1 MSSSGGQSGETRY
14 NWNPF
19 MENMW
24 AGGGD
29 GNPGLLNRAVGNV
42 LNEPWQAYGGQ
53 RIAGITPDQ
62 TSAMDS
68 IRHTVLGGGAPDTM
82 AGRNSAMQLAQG
94 PGGRNQNPWAEAAV
108 SAEENQYGGMNSP
121 EFLNMLGVG
130 TRRIRDEFA
139 KGTEAETRRMF
150 NLSGA
155 FGGSAHQQATQDNQ
169 EALGR
174 SLSDYIDQ
182 ASQQQYDRSAGLR
195 EADIS
200 RDLQSQQFDKN
211 IGFTGYENA
220 LQRQLG
226 AIPLAFQGQGLAFD
240 AAKQLMGIGDFQ
252 RSYGQQLLDQDYTN
266 WADQRNWER
275 NNIGWMA
282 NLLGQAQGSTG
293 VTQQL
298 GGYQG
303 INPGAG
309 LLGAAAIGRGM
320 GFF

>member
-1 MSSSGGQSGETRY
+1 MSSGGGQSGETRY
-14 NWNPF
+14 NWNDTIG
-19 MENMW
+19 NYW
-24 AGGGD
+24 GGNAD
-29 GNPGLLNRAVGNV
+29 YPGGTLLRGLIESNKPY
-42 LNEPWQAYGGQ
+42 EQYGGQ
-53 RIAGITPDQ
+53 RVAGISADQ
-62 TSAMDS
+62 WDAMNS
-68 IRHTVLGGGAPDTM
+68 IRHTASGQGAPDTA
-82 AGRNSAMQLAQG
+82 AGRNAAMLFAQG
-94 PGGRNQNPWAEAAV
+94 PGGYNQNPWAEAAV
-108 SAEENQYGGMNSP
+108 SAENNEYGGMNSP

-200 RDLQSQQFDKN
+200 RDLQAQQFDKN

-220 LQRQLG
+220 LQRQLN

-240 AAKQLMGIGDFQ
+240 AARQLMGIGDFHRGIEQ
-252 RSYGQQLLDQDYTN
+252 QTLDNQYNDWTQAQNWDRNQIGWLAQLLT
-266 WADQRNWER
+266 
-275 NNIGWMA
+275 
-282 NLLGQAQGSTG
+282 QAQGSTG

-320 GFF
+320 QWY